1 MGSVPCAVQ
10 RNPTFPQVNACGR
23 LPPPLVSYERR

>member
-1 MGSVPCAVQ
+1 MGSVLCAVE
-10 RNPTFPQVNACGR
+10 RNPTFPQLGCGR